1 MNHHTHS
8 QFCLLIFTLASL
20 VLFAQ
25 DSGKEAYQKAMK
37 AYSQKS
43 YKEALSLYDKAFEQD
58 ASLRDSALFW
68 KASSHFKLGQFNQT
82 LNLLTNL
89 LDNYPESRWRE
100 DAEALQA
107 ETLASTGKKP
117 SKADLNELSPET
129 VMVFLSHLPEGEAI
143 PLIKSILEREGDSRY
158 QDQAL
163 FALTQLPGK
172 VAKEMLRTY
181 ALDDQSHLNSQALQY
196 LAISQDPENLEIL
209 RQKYKR
215 ASTQKAKQELL
226 GAFMVGGD
234 FKMLL
239 EVAKTESDPELMQ
252 QAIVLLGTMGEEASL
267 IDLYT
272 ASKEKSQRLAI
283 LEGLALGQNST
294 FLRDAFSKETD
305 ESVKEKMISYLGLAG
320 DCDAINQIFQTSTSQ
335 TLRLACVDA
344 LLIAMRCQLL
354 HQWIASET
362 DNEVRIRLIRHMG
375 MFGDAYLEELNDM
388 YQMSQDSDVKEA
400 VLNAFFIGQHAKSL
414 LKIAESETNP
424 ELRATAIQFLSLTG
438 SEEAVEFLKKKL
450 NPQ

>member
-89 LDNYPESRWRE
+89 LDNYPDSRWRE

-143 PLIKSILEREGDSRY
+143 PLIKSILDREGDSRY

-215 ASTQKAKQELL
+215 ASTQKSKQELL

-272 ASKEKSQRLAI
+272 ASKEKSRRLAI

-320 DCDAINQIFQTSTSQ
+320 DCDAIDQIFQTSTSQ

-354 HQWIASET
+354 QQWIASET

-450 NPQ
+450 NRQ